1 MEIFIL
7 LLGFALGLI
16 FLVKGADE
24 MVSSAVQIAI
34 KFKIPNS
41 IIGATFIGFGTS
53 APELFASTGAAISG
67 DLDLAIGNIIGSN
80 VANSLLVVA
89 VLFLAIPKDF
99 NKKIKINHTSP
110 FWMAVLTTVFVST
123 YIITENFPLWLGV
136 ILLFLVV
143 YVTYKMVSSEGVE
156 DDELIVDEKK
166 YIWLRGFLS
175 LSATLIG
182 SQLVVQN
189 GVKLAEVFGVSSIFI
204 GSTIIA
210 IGTSLPE
217 VAGTIAAARLKKP
230 DIVFG
235 NIFGS
240 NLFNIGLVGGVAIL
254 VSPGEIETQVDYQIF
269 LMYFVSFLV
278 IFLSRNTLKRNSIL
292 GYVLIIFYVLFLIS
306 FLF

>member
-99 NKKIKINHTSP
+99 NKKIKINHISP

-136 ILLFLVV
+136 ILLVLVV